1 MSVLKCV
8 VIFFSS
14 GYEGGEGGANS
25 GKANW
30 MSTSST
36 INFNT
41 VLDKE
46 LKLDQENSFQA
57 L

>member
-1 MSVLKCV
+1 MSVLMCCH
-8 VIFFSS
+8 FFSPE
-14 GYEGGEGGANS
+14 YEGGEGGASS

-36 INFNT
+36 IIFNT
-41 VLDKE
+41 VLDEE
-46 LKLDQENSFQA
+46 LKLDQENNFQV